1 MLNNNIHFEERTLSM
16 NIWLYSII
24 VILIIIL
31 IIIKIILMRKS
42 VNEITMSV
50 DKILKSDTN
59 NLITISS
66 NDKDI
71 QMLAARLNESL
82 KNLRKQEIQYQNG
95 NNELKQSITNISHDL
110 RTPLTAIR
118 GYIDLMNDDN
128 TLDEKNKNY
137 LKIIDTKTQD
147 LVKLTEQ
154 LFDFSKGLDLY
165 KEINKENVC
174 LNEVLEETVA
184 CYYTLLKEKN
194 IVPKINICDKKIIK
208 KLDRA
213 MLTRIFE
220 NIIFNAIKY
229 SDSDLNI
236 TMEESGIIL
245 FSNKAENLDITT
257 VERIF
262 DRYYTVENAKK
273 SIGVGLSIAKQLV
286 ELNGGCISA
295 KYKDNILNIIIRF

>member
-1 MLNNNIHFEERTLSM
+1 MS
-16 NIWLYSII
+16 IWFY
-24 VILIIIL
+24 ILIAVLISIL
-31 IIIKIILMRKS
+31 ISLIIKIVLMKKS
-42 VNEITMSV
+42 VKEITLYT
-50 DKILKSDTN
+50 DRILKSDTN
-59 NLITISS
+59 NLIAISS

-71 QMLAARLNESL
+71 KRLASCLNTSL
-82 KNLRKQEIQYQNG
+82 KNIRKEEIEYQNG

-118 GYIDLMNDDN
+118 GYIDLMNE
-128 TLDEKNKNY
+128 EKNLSEKSKKY
-137 LKIIDTKTQD
+137 LEIIDVKTQE

-174 LNEVLEETVA
+174 INEVLEETVA
-184 CYYTLLKEKN
+184 CYYTLLKEKS
-194 IVPKINICDKKIIK
+194 IVPTINICHKKIFRI
-208 KLDRA
+208 LDKA

-229 SDSDLNI
+229 SDKDLNI
-236 TMEESGIIL
+236 SMKESGEIL
-245 FSNKAENLDITT
+245 FSNRADSLDITT

-286 ELNGGCISA
+286 ELNGGYISA
-295 KYKDNILNIIIRF
+295 KYKDNILNIIIEF